1 MKSFILLVTALSLWI
16 AVTATPQGYVEGTD
30 SLDGLLAERDE
41 TEEYNANGLLKE
53 SARQSDRTVKGKFS

>member
-1 MKSFILLVTALSLWI
+1 M
-16 AVTATPQGYVEGTD
+16 TATPQGYVEGTD

-41 TEEYNANGLLKE
+41 TEEFNANGLLKE